1 MFVPP
6 GIEQMGKAAGTLLVI
21 DGDPEIRRLISAGL
35 EPHGYSITAAETGE
49 AGLNAAI
56 RIRPDLILLDTA
68 LPDMSGLEV
77 LNVIRSW
84 STVSVIILSA
94 ETDERLKVDLL
105 KSGADD
111 YVAKPF
117 GVAELAAR
125 CEAVLR
131 RSSNAATTAPVVRTG
146 PLTIDLSSRAVTLD
160 GQRITL
166 TRKEYRLLHI
176 LASHVGLVITHDQL
190 IDGIWGATS
199 SNHLQYLRTL
209 MRKLR
214 QKLEADP
221 GEPKLLVSESG
232 VGYRL
237 ERNAIHSA
245 HERRRASGP
254 SGCHRRRSSV
264 SLSDRR

>member
-1 MFVPP
+1 
-6 GIEQMGKAAGTLLVI
+6 MGKTASTLLVI
-21 DGDPEIRRLISAGL
+21 DGDPEIRRVISADL
-35 EPHGYSITAAETGE
+35 EPYGYLLTFAETGE
-49 AGLNAAI
+49 TGLNAAI
-56 RIRPDLILLDTA
+56 HIRPDLILLDTA

-84 STVSVIILSA
+84 STVSVIVLSA
-94 ETDERLKVDLL
+94 ETDETLKVDLL

-111 YVAKPF
+111 YVTKPCR
-117 GVAELAAR
+117 VAELAAR

-131 RSSNAATTAPVVRTG
+131 RSRNAGANAPVVRTG

-160 GQRITL
+160 GRRVTL

-176 LASHVGLVITHDQL
+176 LASHAGLVITHDQL
-190 IDGIWGATS
+190 IDGIWRTTS

-221 GEPKLLVSESG
+221 SQPKLLVSESG

-237 ERNAIHSA
+237 ERSAPQPA
-245 HERRRASGP
+245 HERRHGSGP

-264 SLSDRR
+264 SLSPRR